1 MEPFCFHDHVV
12 VSGGG
17 LREHVVLTSAK
28 KMGDAKFVG
37 LKSTDPAVYRM
48 LAGTSWAKTRLL
60 VAPVIAMMS
69 SLRQEAIDR
78 IISPPV
84 VSDLGIDANDE
95 RPKKRSKF
103 DISQVPEIITIQLP
117 PLDGCDVGV
126 AAKVLKGVGRDVV
139 WVELTAEV
147 IGHIAEMVRT
157 TKKTEGEGDQVADG
171 DCQQTNVQHIS
182 HCIQRRAYRVR
193 YKGQSRWFP
202 IDSFDDALHE
212 AQCFLKQLQSCSQQQ
227 CTDAQHEGGTV

>member
-1 MEPFCFHDHVV
+1 MEPFCISEHVV

-28 KMGDAKFVG
+28 KIDDVKFVG
-37 LKSTDPAVYRM
+37 LKSSDPAVYRM
-48 LAGTSWAKTRLL
+48 LAGTSWTKGR
-60 VAPVIAMMS
+60 VPIAPVIAMMS

-84 VSDLGIDANDE
+84 VSDLGIDADDE
-95 RPKKRSKF
+95 KPKKRSKI
-103 DISQVPEIITIQLP
+103 DISQVPAIITIQLP

-147 IGHIAEMVRT
+147 IAHIAAMVRA
-157 TKKTEGEGDQVADG
+157 TKKNDDEGDQLAEGDG
-171 DCQQTNVQHIS
+171 QKTSVQHIS
-182 HCIQRRAYRVR
+182 HCIKRRAYRVR
-193 YKGQSRWFP
+193 YMGKSKWFS
-202 IDSFDDALHE
+202 IDRCDDALHE
-212 AQCFLKQLQSCSQQQ
+212 AQCFLKQMQSCKQQP
-227 CTDAQHEGGTV
+227 CNDVLDE